1 MFIDIDMRERPAQ
14 WAVPLDA
21 WSSAGWRD
29 GVQVDALLPLD
40 TLVVRTRNS
49 CYEITIVAPATGD
62 VLVRGGRFFP
72 EPTRATVSGSSLGG
86 SCLKVRGIYEGFL
99 LEILHDGQTILTTT
113 VQSVSKIP
121 HPAVH

>member
-1 MFIDIDMRERPAQ
+1 MRERSPQ

-21 WSSAGWRD
+21 WSSAAWSD
-29 GVQVDALLPLD
+29 GIQVDALLPLD
-40 TLVVRTRNS
+40 TLVVRTQNS

-72 EPTRATVSGSSLGG
+72 EPTPATVSGSSLGG
-86 SCLKVRGIYEGFL
+86 SCLKVRGIYQGFL
-99 LEILHDGQTILTTT
+99 LELLHDGQTILTTR
-113 VQSVSKIP
+113 VKSVSKTD